1 MNSPSLLFIQEL
13 ARNAG
18 RILHENYEKDLNIKF
33 KGDIDLVTH
42 VDHESEKFIIDE
54 INNSF
59 RDHKF
64 LAEESG
70 ESENQSDHLWIIDPI
85 DGTVNYAH
93 GVPFFCV
100 SIAYAYQ
107 GKVVLGAV
115 FDPMRNEMF
124 SAERGHGATLNG
136 NPLRVKEQDTLKKS
150 LLVTGFPYDAWYTE
164 TNNFANYEKFG
175 KMSQGVRRLGSA
187 ALDLCYVASG
197 RMDGYWELSIKQ
209 WDIAAAGLIAEEAG
223 AKVTNIQ
230 NQKNYLDEPLSIVA
244 ANPAL
249 HELIIQ
255 NLNHS
260 SK

>member
-18 RILHENYEKDLNIKF
+18 RILHENYEKELDIKF
-33 KGDIDLVTH
+33 KSDIDLVTH
-42 VDHESEKFIIDE
+42 VDHASEKFIIQE
-54 INNSF
+54 INNAF

-70 ESENQSDHLWIIDPI
+70 ESDNHSDHLWIIDPI

-100 SIAYAYQ
+100 SIAYAYKGQ
-107 GKVVLGAV
+107 VILGAV

-124 SAERGHGATLNG
+124 SAERGRGATLN
-136 NPLRVKEQDTLKKS
+136 NDPLHVRTSDTLKKS

-187 ALDLCYVASG
+187 ALDLCYVAAG
-197 RMDGYWELSIKQ
+197 RLDGYWELSIKQ

-230 NQKNYLDEPLSIVA
+230 NENSYLKDPLSIVA
-244 ANPAL
+244 ANPTL
-249 HELIIQ
+249 HQLIID
-255 NLNHS
+255 NLSQS